1 MGKKVKREV
10 SIPNDTRYL
19 SIIRKTVIEVI
30 TESGFPDHDANLVSV
45 AVDEA
50 IANVIEHAFDDN
62 EIGHMEIE
70 VSMEADEA
78 TFEATISDTG
88 RVFDPGSITM
98 LDIKKH
104 VMAGR
109 KNGLGIYLMKK
120 IMDRVVYSVDERKY
134 NQLRLIKYAD
144 KDGKQ
149 N

>member
-1 MGKKVKREV
+1 MGKKVKREI

-19 SIIRKTVIEVI
+19 SIIRRNVIEVI

-62 EIGHMEIE
+62 EIGRLEIE
-70 VSMEADEA
+70 VCMEADEG
-78 TFEATISDTG
+78 TFEATISDAG
-88 RVFDPGSITM
+88 RVFDPGAIAM
-98 LDIKKH
+98 LDIKEH

-120 IMDRVVYSVDERKY
+120 IMDRVVYSVDDRKF

-144 KDGKQ
+144 KERKQ